1 MKSMILFITLTLF
14 GSVVLAGEI
23 TGAGQAIEVLKA
35 HNMSVSQLQQR
46 GLKVLLGEITGAG
59 KRLDLDRI
67 NMIVTGTKVLEMH
80 QASHIEFKHPSQAR
94 SLKDVQHLEFN
105 HIKVKVSQVK
115 GIIYK

>member
-1 MKSMILFITLTLF
+1 
-14 GSVVLAGEI
+14 
-23 TGAGQAIEVLKA
+23 
-35 HNMSVSQLQQR
+35 
-46 GLKVLLGEITGAG
+46 
-59 KRLDLDRI
+59 
-67 NMIVTGTKVLEMH
+67 MIVTGTKVLEMH